1 MGRQYPKAG
10 FGGRFRHWLRSDD
23 PKPYESFG
31 NGSAMRVSGCGYA
44 SDSEDVVKKLAI
56 ITSGVTHNHPEGLKG
71 GEATAVAVYLARI
84 GKSMDEIA
92 LALSKYYKFDFT
104 LDDIRPNYEF
114 DVTCQGTMPVAIKA
128 FLESTSYE
136 DAIRNAIS
144 VGGDSDTI
152 GAITGAMAEAYF
164 GIPQALRQDA
174 LQYIPNDLLEILQ
187 AFEEKYPPKII

>member
-1 MGRQYPKAG
+1 
-10 FGGRFRHWLRSDD
+10 
-23 PKPYESFG
+23 
-31 NGSAMRVSGCGYA
+31 MRVSGCGYA